1 MHYTVGYNETGTE
14 AGGQKR
20 DRETVRERPWP
31 PLGPG
36 ETSDRRSATCWPLVA
51 GSQTA
56 RGGRY
61 WSKRVAVL
69 LLYGSC
75 PLASS
80 ENLPQDPPQPLQRHI
95 AILERQRIETQI
107 EASMH
112 ADVTPSVA
120 LLTRAPGRCGMRVW

>member
-1 MHYTVGYNETGTE
+1 M
-14 AGGQKR
+14 
-20 DRETVRERPWP
+20 
-31 PLGPG
+31 
-36 ETSDRRSATCWPLVA
+36 A

-120 LLTRAPGRCGMRVW
+120 LLTRAPGRCGMRVCMRVDKGDKYSLIERRPGKLIDID